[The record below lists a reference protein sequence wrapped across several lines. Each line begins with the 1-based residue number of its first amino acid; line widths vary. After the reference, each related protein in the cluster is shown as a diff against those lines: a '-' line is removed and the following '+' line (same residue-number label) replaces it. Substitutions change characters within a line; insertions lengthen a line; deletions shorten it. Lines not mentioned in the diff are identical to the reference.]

1 MARIQKSMPAK
12 EMALRTLLYFVVSV
26 ICIVILYPYFVMVC
40 TALKSRAEI
49 FSVNGT
55 VLPQE
60 ALWSNFTDIWQ
71 KAPMAQYM
79 LNSLMIAGGSTLIAM
94 LCGIPAAY
102 ALARM
107 KFKGQTAFLGFI
119 IVSQMFAPVVLL
131 IGIYKVMQSLALT
144 NSVIG
149 LIFINAA
156 FNQAFTI
163 WLLRGTF
170 LSISAEMEQAAT
182 IDGCNRIQAM
192 FKILLPVAAPGI
204 VTTLIFIFINAWNE
218 YTVAL
223 CLIST
228 DTLKP
233 LTVGI
238 NIFNGYNIIEWQY
251 LFAASIFAIIPV
263 VIMFM
268 SISAEME
275 QAATIDGCNRIQAM
289 FKVLLPMAAPGIVTT
304 LIFIF
309 INAWN
314 EYTVALC
321 LISTDT
327 LKPLTVGINIFNGYN
342 IIEWQYL
349 FAGSI
354 FAIIPVV
361 IMFMSIEKNLTEGL
375 TSGGVKG

>member
-1 MARIQKSMPAK
+1 MNDTIHVNWGKLVRRI
-12 EMALRTLLYFVVSV
+12 LLYFVVSV
-26 ICIVILYPYFVMVC
+26 ICVFILYPYFVMFC

-55 VLPQE
+55 VFPIHAQ
-60 ALWSNFTDIWQ
+60 WSNFIDIWK

-79 LNSLMIAGGSTLIAM
+79 LNSIIIASGSTAIAM
-94 LCGIPAAY
+94 ICGIPAAY

-131 IGIYKVMQSLALT
+131 IGIYKVMQMLSLT
-144 NSVIG
+144 NSLLG

-170 LSISAEMEQAAT
+170 MSISAEMEQAAT

-228 DTLKP
+228 DTIKP

-238 NIFNGYNIIEWQY
+238 NIFNGYNLIEWQY
-251 LFAASIFAIIPV
+251 LIASSIFAIIPV
-263 VIMFM
+263 VILFM
-268 SISAEME
+268 
-275 QAATIDGCNRIQAM
+275 C
-289 FKVLLPMAAPGIVTT
+289 
-304 LIFIF
+304 
-309 INAWN
+309 
-314 EYTVALC
+314 
-321 LISTDT
+321 
-327 LKPLTVGINIFNGYN
+327 
-342 IIEWQYL
+342 
-349 FAGSI
+349 
-354 FAIIPVV
+354 
-361 IMFMSIEKNLTEGL
+361 IEKNLTTGL
-375 TSGGVKG
+375 TAGGVKG

>member
-1 MARIQKSMPAK
+1 MRDDVQINWKKLLSRI
-12 EMALRTLLYFVVSV
+12 LLYFVVVLISLF
-26 ICIVILYPYFVMVC
+26 ILYPYFVMFT
-40 TALKSRAEI
+40 TALKSRNEI
-49 FSVNGT
+49 FAMDGRLFPVK
-55 VLPQE
+55 
-60 ALWSNFTDIWQ
+60 ALWSNFADIWV
-71 KAPMAQYM
+71 KAPMAKYM
-79 LNSLMIAGGSTLIAM
+79 VNSVIIAAGSTAIAM
-94 LCGIPAAY
+94 VCGIPAAY

-107 KFKGQTAFLGFI
+107 RFKGQTAFLGFI

-131 IGIYKVMQSLALT
+131 IGIYKVMQVLNLT
-144 NSVIG
+144 NSLLG

-192 FKILLPVAAPGI
+192 FKVLLPVSAPGI

-228 DTLKP
+228 ETIKP

-263 VIMFM
+263 VI
-268 SISAEME
+268 
-275 QAATIDGCNRIQAM
+275 
-289 FKVLLPMAAPGIVTT
+289 L
-304 LIFIF
+304 
-309 INAWN
+309 
-314 EYTVALC
+314 
-321 LISTDT
+321 
-327 LKPLTVGINIFNGYN
+327 
-342 IIEWQYL
+342 
-349 FAGSI
+349 
-354 FAIIPVV
+354 
-361 IMFMSIEKNLTEGL
+361 FMSIEKNLTSGL
-375 TSGGVKG
+375 TAGGVKG